1 MIHINNQRSL
11 TDKYFRVKNT
21 HICPH
26 YMNLKFINFLVQP
39 NQSRSMVFRSK
50 EQTNAHPNG
59 SQNQDLQNELRT
71 DQRFKSF
78 N

>member
-26 YMNLKFINFLVQP
+26 YMNFKFINFLLQS
-39 NQSRSMVFRSK
+39 NQFAQWYLDQ
-50 EQTNAHPNG
+50 EQTNAHRNR